1 MFCILFG
8 RWGKGYQAKAL
19 FTNTPIWPAPP
30 RPFSLLGKCHSSQV
44 TEVKNK
50 NKKKPLG
57 LIVIP
62 FPHARVPWL
71 KIQRSGPR
79 GCKQSETRKL
89 GKKTTLEEKHHFWAI
104 LGDLHC
110 HLKPGLCLGSC
121 WGMLTPY
128 SWCSF
133 HVEGLLLRQ
142 HSWPFHTLLLIPPR
156 RG

>member
-1 MFCILFG
+1 MFCIIFG
-8 RWGKGYQAKAL
+8 KRGKRLSGRGTVYQP
-19 FTNTPIWPAPP
+19 PIWPAAHPLSSESATPAKSLKRKTKTTPP
-30 RPFSLLGKCHSSQV
+30 PPGFIV
-44 TEVKNK
+44 T
-50 NKKKPLG
+50 
-57 LIVIP
+57 P
-62 FPHARVPWL
+62 FPHARAPWL

-89 GKKTTLEEKHHFWAI
+89 GQKMTLEEEHHFWAI

-133 HVEGLLLRQ
+133 HVDSLLLRQ